1 MADQDVIKQL
11 LRNDVILQ
19 KKMTE
24 LVLSINNLTKRVDN
38 LVGIFEEAAK
48 NVTSFSENE
57 EIKPLLDKLDS
68 LTEQNRVI
76 AKGLIAL
83 EQYVR
88 DKQGRIMPGQF
99 RPRQLQEM

>member
-1 MADQDVIKQL
+1 MADDDVIKQL
-11 LRNDVILQ
+11 LRNDVMLQ
-19 KKMTE
+19 KKMTD
-24 LVLSINNLTKRVDN
+24 LVLSVTNLTKRVDS
-38 LVGIFEEAAK
+38 LVTIFEEAAK

-68 LTEQNRVI
+68 LTEQNRTI

-99 RPRQLQEM
+99 RPRPISGL

>member
-1 MADQDVIKQL
+1 MADDVIIKQL

-24 LVLSINNLTKRVDN
+24 LTLAISGLTKRMDN

-57 EIKPLLDKLDS
+57 EMKPLLTRLDS
-68 LTEQNRVI
+68 LAEQNRTI
-76 AKGLIAL
+76 AKGLILL

-88 DKQGRIMPGQF
+88 DRQSGVSQGF
-99 RPRQLQEM
+99 RPRPLQRL